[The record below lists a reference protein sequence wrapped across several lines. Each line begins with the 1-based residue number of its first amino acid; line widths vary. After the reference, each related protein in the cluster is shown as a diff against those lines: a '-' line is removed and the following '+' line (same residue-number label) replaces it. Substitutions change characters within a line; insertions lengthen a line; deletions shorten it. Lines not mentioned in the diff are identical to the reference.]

1 MLEPLKQFFCDTCED
16 IIEKPEDG
24 WVEWLTSY
32 DDKRERWVEKNF
44 RICHHRARCMRLASH
59 PDVSDNHLHNLL
71 EDNTMIIQLYDMLES
86 ESDPNRGFGVEDIG
100 EVVEFLRRLTLP
112 YYEEA
117 RRHLEQAKDEGFIE
131 GGPGEISHY
140 LPRTLKSVIEQYSK

>member
-1 MLEPLKQFFCDTCED
+1 MLEPLKQFFCDTCEG

-32 DDKRERWVEKNF
+32 DDERERWVEKNF
-44 RICHHRARCMRLASH
+44 RICHHVANCMRLASH

-71 EDNTMIIQLYDMLES
+71 EDNTMVIQLYGMLES
-86 ESDPNRGFGVEDIG
+86 ESDPNGGFGVEDIG

-117 RRHLEQAKDEGFIE
+117 RRYWEEAIKDGCIRV
-131 GGPGEISHY
+131 GVSEIHPY
-140 LPRTLKSVIEQYSK
+140 LPRTLKGIIERYGD